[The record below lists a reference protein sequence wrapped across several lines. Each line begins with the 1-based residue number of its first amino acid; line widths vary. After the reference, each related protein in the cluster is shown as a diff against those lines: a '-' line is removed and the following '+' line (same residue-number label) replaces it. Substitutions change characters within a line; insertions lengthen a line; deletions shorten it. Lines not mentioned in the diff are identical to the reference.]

1 MLPRTVIGP
10 LRYRNSIHAA
20 QTVVPLG
27 IWDSGIPAVCLLATI
42 PVTLPLVWTPTAAQ
56 GNHRRSIM
64 SVRRLY
70 ETTYIINAALED
82 AEIDAVAARVNAF
95 LEENGS
101 TLVEVN
107 KMGRR
112 RLAYPIKK
120 KYNGFYVYAAF
131 EAPAATLPMLE
142 KFFFL
147 EDAVIRHLSLQLDPK
162 LREFRKVRAE
172 AQALRA
178 AQMAEAAKTGSPIH

>member
-1 MLPRTVIGP
+1 
-10 LRYRNSIHAA
+10 
-20 QTVVPLG
+20 
-27 IWDSGIPAVCLLATI
+27 
-42 PVTLPLVWTPTAAQ
+42 
-56 GNHRRSIM
+56 M

-95 LEENGS
+95 LEEHGS

-120 KYNGFYVYAAF
+120 KYNGFYVYTAF
-131 EAPAATLPMLE
+131 EAPSATLPLLE

-147 EDAVIRHLSLQLDPK
+147 EDSVIRHLSLQLDPK
-162 LREFRKVRAE
+162 LRVFRKVRAE

-178 AQMAEAAKTGSPIH
+178 AQMAEAAKSGAPIL

>member
-1 MLPRTVIGP
+1 
-10 LRYRNSIHAA
+10 
-20 QTVVPLG
+20 
-27 IWDSGIPAVCLLATI
+27 
-42 PVTLPLVWTPTAAQ
+42 
-56 GNHRRSIM
+56 M

-82 AEIDAVAARVNAF
+82 AEIDAVAALVNAF

-120 KYNGFYVYAAF
+120 KYNGYYVYTAF

-142 KFFFL
+142 KFYFL

-178 AQMAEAAKTGSPIH
+178 AQMAEAAKNGSPI